1 MAGPITWRSFYDQQ
15 LNADSQPSAN
25 GAMTQTR
32 PSRVRQRV
40 AGAAFTN
47 PYLPGKLGTFSRA
60 DRKRQV
66 SFQIGRATAILLQSS
81 PRRML
86 NSDFLSLAL
95 AWIVTG
101 SLSLSVTNARGHCQT
116 AFVIPVKSGLRR
128 RSGCSSSTIYP
139 PPGKCNS

>member
-25 GAMTQTR
+25 GGMTQTR

-47 PYLPGKLGTFSRA
+47 PYLPGKLGTFSHA

-66 SFQIGRATAILLQSS
+66 SFQIERATAILLHSS

-95 AWIVTG
+95 VWIVTG
-101 SLSLSVTNARGHCQT
+101 SLPVTNARGHCQ